1 MDIET
6 NIEQML
12 QSERAWEFVLLDIV
26 KSEDLDPWDIDISKL
41 TAKYAERVNNM
52 KQLDLRIP
60 ARLILAVA
68 ILLRMKS
75 ELLLSIDALGEDF
88 SDFTDDDLF
97 DQPDLERELMED
109 VPDLNI
115 HVKRKH
121 IRKITLGDL
130 IDKLKK
136 SMEPKAP
143 RTRNTLFRLDLP
155 DTDISQQIEGLYEKI
170 INHSLKKIPFS
181 NLTEKKN
188 RRGVIETFLP
198 LLHLANDHKVDLHQE
213 DFFQELYVQNVPE
226 EEREE
231 RLKPVK
237 DENSGA
243 PEEKPKANSQELIA
257 KSKAPKAELKSQKKI

>member
-1 MDIET
+1 MNIEN

-41 TAKYAERVNNM
+41 TAKYTERVNNM

-60 ARLILAVA
+60 ARLILATA

-75 ELLLSIDALGEDF
+75 EHLLSIDTIEDEF

-97 DQPDLERELMED
+97 DQPDPERELIED

-115 HVKRKH
+115 HVRRKH

-155 DTDISQQIEGLYEKI
+155 DQDISQQIEVLYEKI

-198 LLHLANDHKVDLHQE
+198 LLHLANDHKIDLHQE
-213 DFFQELYVQNVPE
+213 EFFEELYVQKIPE
-226 EEREE
+226 EEKKE
-231 RLKPVK
+231 RLAPVK
-237 DENSGA
+237 EENSGA
-243 PEEKPKANSQELIA
+243 PEHRGSAGP
-257 KSKAPKAELKSQKKI
+257 KKISPECNS